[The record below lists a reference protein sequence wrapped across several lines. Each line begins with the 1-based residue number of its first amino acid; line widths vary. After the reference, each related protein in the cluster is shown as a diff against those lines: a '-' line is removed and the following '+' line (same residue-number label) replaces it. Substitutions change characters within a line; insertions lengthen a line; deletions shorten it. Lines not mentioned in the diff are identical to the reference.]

1 MTDSKNIVELRD
13 TTGALAVLRP
23 DLGGWLLRYAR
34 PLPGRGLVEA
44 LHYDP
49 AVVARYPKEMWAGN
63 PILFPHV
70 SFNVARE
77 IDGQYEL
84 DGTLYQSPQHGFGRR
99 VPWMIVE
106 QSSASVTLELREG
119 PDTLPSYPFR
129 FRHRLKYTL
138 VKGRLELY
146 QTVENLD
153 LRPLPFSTGIHPYF
167 RVPLAPDGERSQCF
181 VRLPRCLRY
190 NPIGQCE
197 SFFTEPVAAQDW
209 PVSRDVSGTVFL
221 GDFTE
226 PEMALVDPSAGVQ
239 VVVNFSGAPAYRYAA
254 LWSRTTD
261 APFYCIEPWTALPN
275 SFGRSNGELI
285 ILPSGDQFSARIGF
299 DIQLDTLVT
308 TDRSNHYRVNRTLS

>member
-1 MTDSKNIVELRD
+1 MSDAKNVVELRD
-13 TTGALAVLRP
+13 ATGALAVLRP

-34 PLPGRGLVEA
+34 PLPGRGLIEA

-77 IDGQYEL
+77 LDGQYEL

-106 QSSASVTLELREG
+106 QSSESVTLELGEG
-119 PDTLPSYPFR
+119 PETLPSYPFR

-138 VKGRLELY
+138 VKGRLELH

-153 LRPLPFSTGIHPYF
+153 PRPLPFSTGIHPYL
-167 RVPLAPDGERSQCF
+167 RVPLAPAGERSKCF

-190 NPIGQCE
+190 NPIGKCD

-209 PVSRDVSGTVFL
+209 PVARDVSGTVFL
-221 GDFTE
+221 GDFAE
-226 PEMALVDPSAGVQ
+226 PGMALVDPGAGVQ
-239 VVVNFSGAPAYRYAA
+239 AVVNFSGAPAYRYAA
-254 LWSRTTD
+254 LWSRTTT
-261 APFYCIEPWTALPN
+261 ASFYCIEPWTALPN
-275 SFGRSNGELI
+275 SFGRSDGELT
-285 ILPSGDQFSARIGF
+285 ILAPGGQFAALIWF
-299 DIQLDTLVT
+299 DIQLNTSVSADGSINPVS
-308 TDRSNHYRVNRTLS
+308 R